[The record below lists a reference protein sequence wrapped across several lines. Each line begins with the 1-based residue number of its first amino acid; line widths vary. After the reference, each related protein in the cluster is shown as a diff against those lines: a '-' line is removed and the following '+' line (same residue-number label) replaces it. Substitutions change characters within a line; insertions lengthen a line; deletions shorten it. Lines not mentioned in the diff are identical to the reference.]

1 MKGLAREEGN
11 DGSYEESPPK
21 GKGKGEAKSSCT
33 VKGASKPK
41 GVTKNKA
48 TPKKKEQTPAQ
59 LLTAAAKT
67 REPTKPKATK
77 KAATKK
83 AATTPS
89 TTATTPVHP
98 PYNSN
103 DKQTQAATV
112 PGEVNKKMAQI
123 QAEMSPSQERG
134 IKRRLEQ
141 SSDDEDDEDFS
152 LATKKAK
159 TGGAASANGGRKK
172 ATPKKSKQKGLQEW
186 DGIPKGFGE
195 N

>member
-1 MKGLAREEGN
+1 MNGLAREEGN

-21 GKGKGEAKSSCT
+21 GKGKGKAKSSCT

-59 LLTAAAKT
+59 LMTAAAKT
-67 REPTKPKATK
+67 REPTKPKAIK

-98 PYNSN
+98 PYNGN

-112 PGEVNKKMAQI
+112 PGEVNKKIAQI
-123 QAEMSPSQERG
+123 QAEMGPSQERG

-141 SSDDEDDEDFS
+141 SPEDEDDEDFS

-159 TGGAASANGGRKK
+159 TGGAASVNGGRKK
-172 ATPKKSKQKGLQEW
+172 AAPKKSKQKGLQEW

-195 N
+195 Y